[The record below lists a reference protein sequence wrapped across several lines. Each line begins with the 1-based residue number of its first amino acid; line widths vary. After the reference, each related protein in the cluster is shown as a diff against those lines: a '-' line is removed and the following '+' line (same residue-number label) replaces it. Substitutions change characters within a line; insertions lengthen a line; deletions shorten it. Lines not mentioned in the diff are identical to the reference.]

1 MEGKKI
7 LIISQLY
14 FPDTFGGSERVVAEH
29 ARLLAARGHQI
40 VVLVHR
46 DRAELPAE
54 EMIDGVRVIRY
65 GRPLL
70 RKLIGKSFVD
80 LLAVPKAFEALLAEW
95 VPDAVVL
102 HHPFPAA
109 GYFRSAYSRAFPAV
123 YLFHASVYKE
133 LQLDRKFGS
142 ISRSL
147 LGKIVGILGTPLQ
160 LAIVKATEHKALAR
174 SARILTLSR
183 FSLKLLGET
192 YPAVAG
198 KSQEIPGGVDLVA
211 FSPRPSRRALR
222 IHLGIPEDAD
232 LILSVRRLVPRMGLP
247 LLIDACIA
255 ASQKHPKLVCLIGGS
270 GPDEAKLKS
279 VIRQKK
285 AEHVV
290 RLVGSIPIGRLAD
303 YYGAADLYVLP
314 TIAYEGLGLTTLE
327 ALASGLPV
335 VGTPVGATPEIL
347 APIHAAYVADAA
359 DAASL
364 ARAMTA
370 FLALP
375 EAERVTRRAAV
386 RRHAEEHYSWERSIE
401 ALESVLNA
409 LPPSRV

>member
-7 LIISQLY
+7 LIVSQLY

-29 ARLLAARGHQI
+29 ARLLAARGHQV

-54 EMIDGVRVIRY
+54 ETIDGVRVIRY

-70 RKLIGKSFVD
+70 RKLMGKSFVD

-95 VPDAVVL
+95 VPDAVIL
-102 HHPFPAA
+102 HHPFPGA

-123 YLFHASVYKE
+123 YVFHASVYKE

-147 LGKIVGILGTPLQ
+147 LGKIVGIVGTPLQ
-160 LAIVKATEHKALAR
+160 LAVTKAQEHKALAR
-174 SARILTLSR
+174 SERILTLSR
-183 FSLKLLGET
+183 FSLKLLAET
-192 YPAVAG
+192 YPDVAG
-198 KSQEIPGGVDLVA
+198 KAQEIPGGVDLVA

-232 LILSVRRLVPRMGLP
+232 LALTVRRLVPRMGLP

-255 ASQKHPKLVCLIGGS
+255 AREKHPKLICLIGGS
-270 GPDEAKLKS
+270 GPDDAKLRGIIK
-279 VIRQKK
+279 RKR

-290 RLVGSIPIGRLAD
+290 RLIGSIPVGRLAD

-335 VGTPVGATPEIL
+335 VGTPVGATPDIL
-347 APIHAAYVADAA
+347 QPINPAFVADAA
-359 DAASL
+359 TPDAL
-364 ARAMTA
+364 ARAMSA
-370 FLALP
+370 YLRLP
-375 EAERVTRRAAV
+375 EAERAARRAQV
-386 RRHAEEHYSWERSIE
+386 RRYAEDHWRWERSVE
-401 ALESVLNA
+401 ALEAVLA
-409 LPPSRV
+409 DLPPPRV

>member
-1 MEGKKI
+1 MEAKKI

-29 ARLLAARGHQI
+29 ARLLAARGHQV

-46 DRAELPAE
+46 DRADLPAE
-54 EMIDGVRVIRY
+54 ETIDGVRVIRY

-80 LLAVPKAFEALLAEW
+80 LLAVPKAFEALLTEW
-95 VPDAVVL
+95 LPDAVIL
-102 HHPFPAA
+102 HHPFPGA

-147 LGKIVGILGTPLQ
+147 LGKIIGIFGAPLQ
-160 LAIVKATEHKALAR
+160 LAITKANEHRALSR
-174 SARILTLSR
+174 SERILTLSR
-183 FSLKLLGET
+183 FSVQLLGET
-192 YPAVAG
+192 YPDVAG
-198 KSQEIPGGVDLVA
+198 KAQEIPGGVDLVA
-211 FSPRPSRRALR
+211 FAPRPSRRALR

-232 LILSVRRLVPRMGLP
+232 VIFSVRRLVPRMGLP

-255 ASQKHPKLVCLIGGS
+255 ARQKNPKLICLIGGS
-270 GPDEAKLKS
+270 GPDEAKLKNL
-279 VIRQKK
+279 IRQKK

-290 RLVGSIPIGRLAD
+290 RLIGSIPVGRLAD
-303 YYGAADLYVLP
+303 FYGAADLYVLP

-347 APIHAAYVADAA
+347 GPINPAYVADAV
-359 DAASL
+359 DTASL
-364 ARAMTA
+364 ARAMSA

-375 EAERVTRRAAV
+375 EAERVNRRTAV
-386 RRHAEEHYSWERSIE
+386 RRYAEEHWRWERSVE
-401 ALESVLNA
+401 ALEAVLA
-409 LPPSRV
+409 QLPPPRV